1 MAQHFFS
8 LGPDIRDYLQDVA
21 RQFNLPGRT
30 RLNTQV
36 LSATWIPART
46 HWFVKSR
53 DEAGVE
59 REHTARILVCGTG
72 ALSIPREP
80 DTPGWQSFK
89 GPLFH
94 SAEWRSDVDCTGKD
108 VVVIG
113 NGCSATQIIPVLA
126 PHTKSLTQ
134 IVRLAPGD
142 GFACADAL
150 MQVRTRHWIVPQ
162 LKSPFDNA
170 AWRWMER
177 NIPGVVAFERGLL
190 VGE

>member
-1 MAQHFFS
+1 
-8 LGPDIRDYLQDVA
+8 
-21 RQFNLPGRT
+21 
-30 RLNTQV
+30 V